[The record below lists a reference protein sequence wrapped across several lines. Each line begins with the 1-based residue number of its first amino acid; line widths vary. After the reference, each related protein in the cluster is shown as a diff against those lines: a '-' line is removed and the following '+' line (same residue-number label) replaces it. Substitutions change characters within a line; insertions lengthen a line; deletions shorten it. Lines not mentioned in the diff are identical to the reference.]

1 MKPVFSVLLAA
12 WSAAL
17 AGAGKLPP
25 VEVRGTAFVVAG
37 QDRFYIRGIDYQPG
51 GSSGGKDPLANP
63 AICRRDIEH
72 FAELGINTI
81 RVYMVDNSRKHDEC
95 MKLLDEAGIYLILDV
110 NNPGYSINR
119 ADPHKSYNTAYLKS
133 IFATVNQFARYNN
146 TLAFFSGNEVI
157 NDDPGS
163 EASAPYV
170 KAVTRDIKNYLR
182 TRGFRAIPVGYSAA
196 DVELNAIQV
205 ADYMNCGSDDMRS
218 DFFAF
223 NDYSFCNSDF
233 ETSRWREKVRTFSDY
248 GIPILYV
255 ELLLSEYGCIQ
266 SRPRKFDE
274 MAALMSPAMT
284 SVYSGGLL
292 YEYSEE
298 SNNYGIVRIKGDAVE
313 PLREFDSYRL
323 ALEQNPPPAG
333 DGGAAHTT
341 HARACPTLNEET
353 WDVDPSLVPEMPSQ
367 AERWMKAGITRGPGL
382 RGGSQEAAD
391 SGTAS
396 RSVTTGKPS
405 PIRAAG
411 GGAGGGSG
419 GGDDGDEEDAAA
431 VLERPCMTVVAVT
444 GLVLLFGL
452 LGVVAY

>member
-1 MKPVFSVLLAA
+1 MKSPAVLSVLVAA

-17 AGAGKLPP
+17 ASAGRLPP
-25 VEVRGTAFVVAG
+25 VEVRGTAFVAG
-37 QDRFYIRGIDYQPG
+37 RGRFYIRGLDYQPG
-51 GSSGGKDPLANP
+51 GSSGSKDPLADP
-63 AICRRDIEH
+63 SICRRDIKE
-72 FAELGINTI
+72 FVKLGINTI

-119 ADPHKSYNTAYLKS
+119 AEPHKSYNTAYLKS
-133 IFATVNQFARYNN
+133 VFATVNQFARYNN
-146 TLAFFSGNEVI
+146 TLAFLSGNEVI
-157 NDDPGS
+157 NDDAGS

-182 TRGFRAIPVGYSAA
+182 SRGFRAIPVGYSAA
-196 DVELNAIQV
+196 DVELNAVQV
-205 ADYMNCGSDDMRS
+205 ADYMNCGSDDVRS

-233 ETSRWREKVRTFSDY
+233 ETSRWREKVKTFGDY
-248 GIPILYV
+248 GIPIF
-255 ELLLSEYGCIQ
+255 LSEWGCIQ

-298 SNNYGIVRIKGDAVE
+298 ANNYGIVKIKGETVE
-313 PLREFDSYRL
+313 PLEEFDGYRL
-323 ALEQNPPPAG
+323 ALEQNPAPAG

-341 HARACPTLNEET
+341 HARPCPTLDEEM

-391 SGTAS
+391 SGTATK
-396 RSVTTGKPS
+396 SVTTGKPS
-405 PIRAAG
+405 PMGTAAG
-411 GGAGGGSG
+411 GGGSG
-419 GGDDGDEEDAAA
+419 GGGGGDDQEDAAT

-444 GLVLLFGL
+444 GLALVLGL
-452 LGVVAY
+452 MGVMIY